1 MERNQINHLIDS
13 MQYFFHSV
21 ILKTNRHPSNTGRS
35 QPDIISQPNER
46 LHEDIYDYTSTRKM
60 ALQRQHSNPQLPNR
74 TQVDDDFKRLSQ
86 PSIATTESRCVA
98 QKEEQIIRQQNVSS
112 TRLRGIQGPPK
123 PPRIITTLRRAAL
136 SDSECNSQ
144 TGPPAKPPR

>member
-1 MERNQINHLIDS
+1 M
-13 MQYFFHSV
+13 
-21 ILKTNRHPSNTGRS
+21 LKINRHPSNTGRS

-46 LHEDIYDYTSTRKM
+46 LHEDIYERTSTRKM

-86 PSIATTESRCVA
+86 PSVA
-98 QKEEQIIRQQNVSS
+98 QKEEQMIRQQNVSS
-112 TRLRGIQGPPK
+112 TRLKGIQGPPK

-144 TGPPAKPPR
+144 TEAPAKPPR